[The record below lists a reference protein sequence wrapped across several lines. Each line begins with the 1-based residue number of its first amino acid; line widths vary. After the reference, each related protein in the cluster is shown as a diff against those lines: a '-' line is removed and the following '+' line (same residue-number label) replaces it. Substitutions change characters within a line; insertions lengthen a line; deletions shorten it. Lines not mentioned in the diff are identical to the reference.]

1 MATLEELQKAED
13 EVLEILAVAA
23 ETVKELKGMPACDAE
38 KLAQLSTKFVE
49 LGRSVQVRLLVG
61 SNKPEDVGS
70 AKESIIVEQD
80 LEAMSAL
87 QTLLSST
94 KSS

>member
-13 EVLEILAVAA
+13 EVLELLAVTA
-23 ETVKELKGMPACDAE
+23 ETVKELKAMPTCNAE

-61 SNKPEDVGS
+61 SNKPEDIGS
-70 AKESIIVEQD
+70 ATESIVEQD
-80 LEAMSAL
+80 IETMTAL
-87 QTLLSST
+87 QALIAKT
-94 KSS
+94 KT